1 MSAPGPHHLNPTVI
15 LGSAS
20 PRRAALLQQLGI
32 PFEQIVSP
40 TEELTWADEPPQQH
54 VVESARRK
62 AESVAELLRARAPGS
77 ETAEGGVDTVVI
89 GADTVVCL
97 GDRVLGKPAD
107 AADAAAML
115 RSLSGRTH
123 WVYTGVALIRL
134 GGHQASDSVG
144 ASVTMRPLS
153 EHDIDGYVAT
163 GEPLDKAGAYG
174 IQGRGARFIERVEGC
189 YYTVVGLPLARVSA
203 MLEEAG
209 LDFGAL

>member
-1 MSAPGPHHLNPTVI
+1 

-40 TEELTWADEPPQQH
+40 SEELVWADEPPQQH
-54 VVESARRK
+54 VVDSARSK
-62 AESVAELLRARAPGS
+62 AMSVAGLVRARAPGPEAPGAGS
-77 ETAEGGVDTVVI
+77 DTVVI

-97 GDRVLGKPAD
+97 GNTVLGKPVD

-115 RSLSGRTH
+115 RSLSARTH
-123 WVYTGVALIRL
+123 RVYTGLALTWLSGR
-134 GGHQASDSVG
+134 QASDSVG

-153 EHDIDGYVAT
+153 ASDIDGYVAT

-189 YYTVVGLPLARVSA
+189 YYTVVGLPLARLSA

-209 LDFGAL
+209 FDFSTL